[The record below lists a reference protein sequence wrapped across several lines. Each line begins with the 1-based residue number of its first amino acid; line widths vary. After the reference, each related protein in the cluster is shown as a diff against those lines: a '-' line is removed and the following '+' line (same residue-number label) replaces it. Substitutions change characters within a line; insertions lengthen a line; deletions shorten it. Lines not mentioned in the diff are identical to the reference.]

1 MGFSTHS
8 CRIFPVFF
16 NLSKVIK
23 FPLRMS
29 IGACF
34 YINFN
39 ENNISMVVLLVYI
52 KIEGKNRADWIDIDL
67 Q

>member
-1 MGFSTHS
+1 
-8 CRIFPVFF
+8 
-16 NLSKVIK
+16 
-23 FPLRMS
+23 MS